1 MFRPP
6 PPSNLE
12 PEASVSYMSVK
23 DAVDEL
29 RTATL
34 YNKHHEIPPARLSPD
49 WALVHR
55 EEQMRLSGHSSLPS
69 ASARSASVP
78 PMRSGSQRSVSPMRS
93 GHRAGSDH
101 WATESSTSSV
111 PSHRYQERGQ
121 TSGGFSP
128 RGLNSPSTHCYGAE
142 PLNPGAT
149 NNEASRVG
157 SLSMFSS
164 QAMSGKI
171 SSASFGF
178 GTATRE
184 QSMQLYISPAHM
196 RANHGRFSPGPAA
209 YGGNSSLSRQAHNP
223 SPPTPTRTPTRPRP
237 HHAPPATTVH
247 ATPHASQASRR
258 PPLSL
263 VHRPGTDASCTP
275 LTARPAPPLLL
286 QVLSS
291 KHSYGSSSFGLEE
304 RFDPQRRFALATCTP
319 GPGAYRV

>member
-1 MFRPP
+1 M
-6 PPSNLE
+6 
-12 PEASVSYMSVK
+12 SYMSVK

-223 SPPTPTRTPTRPRP
+223 SPPTPPKPPAAPLCPSCIDLAQMRAAPLSLRALRPRCSCRCSAQSTPTG
-237 HHAPPATTVH
+237 
-247 ATPHASQASRR
+247 R
-258 PPLSL
+258 PPLASRSASTRNAVSL
-263 VHRPGTDASCTP
+263 LQPARQAPAPTVSEPLGQPCRASC
-275 LTARPAPPLLL
+275 ASCACGNN
-286 QVLSS
+286 QSAA
-291 KHSYGSSSFGLEE
+291 
-304 RFDPQRRFALATCTP
+304 QRHYVSAVP
-319 GPGAYRV
+319 

>member
-1 MFRPP
+1 MT
-6 PPSNLE
+6 
-12 PEASVSYMSVK
+12 YMSVK
-23 DAVDEL
+23 DAVEEL
-29 RTATL
+29 RTANL
-34 YNKHHEIPPARLSPD
+34 YNKHHEIPSARLSPD

-55 EEQMRLSGHSSLPS
+55 EEQMRLTGHSSMPS
-69 ASARSASVP
+69 PNGRSASVP
-78 PMRSGSQRSVSPMRS
+78 PMRSGSQRSASVSPMRS

-128 RGLNSPSTHCYGAE
+128 RGLNSPSTYSYGAE

-223 SPPTPTRTPTRPRP
+223 SLPTSCELLPSHCAPCAPAAPAGAQLKALLPVLLLWPRGALRPATPLRSCNLHARPRRLP
-237 HHAPPATTVH
+237 CLSRVASPAARAV
-247 ATPHASQASRR
+247 QAARA
-258 PPLSL
+258 
-263 VHRPGTDASCTP
+263 G
-275 LTARPAPPLLL
+275 TARAQPSVTTSALYPCVPLFRDPRTG
-286 QVLSS
+286 S
-291 KHSYGSSSFGLEE
+291 K
-304 RFDPQRRFALATCTP
+304 
-319 GPGAYRV
+319 

>member
-1 MFRPP
+1 MHANKFQPLRLSACNSLASASVTNPKLQICNNIPLELLLCIDQPAPLKGSVCSMFRPP
-6 PPSNLE
+6 PPSDPA
-12 PEASVSYMSVK
+12 PEASVTYMSVK
-23 DAVDEL
+23 DAVEEL
-29 RTATL
+29 RTANL
-34 YNKHHEIPPARLSPD
+34 YNKHHEIPSARLSPD

-55 EEQMRLSGHSSLPS
+55 EEQMRLTGHSSLPS
-69 ASARSASVP
+69 PNGRSASVP
-78 PMRSGSQRSVSPMRS
+78 PMRSGSQRSASVSPMRS

-128 RGLNSPSTHCYGAE
+128 RGLNSPSTYSYGAE

-196 RANHGRFSPGPAA
+196 RANHGRFSPGPVS
-209 YGGNSSLSRQAHNP
+209 YTHLTL
-223 SPPTPTRTPTRPRP
+223 PTI
-237 HHAPPATTVH
+237 
-247 ATPHASQASRR
+247 
-258 PPLSL
+258 PL
-263 VHRPGTDASCTP
+263 V
-275 LTARPAPPLLL
+275 
-286 QVLSS
+286 
-291 KHSYGSSSFGLEE
+291 
-304 RFDPQRRFALATCTP
+304 
-319 GPGAYRV
+319 

>member
-1 MFRPP
+1 
-6 PPSNLE
+6 
-12 PEASVSYMSVK
+12 
-23 DAVDEL
+23 
-29 RTATL
+29 
-34 YNKHHEIPPARLSPD
+34 
-49 WALVHR
+49 
-55 EEQMRLSGHSSLPS
+55 MRLTGHSSLPS
-69 ASARSASVP
+69 PNGRSASVP
-78 PMRSGSQRSVSPMRS
+78 PMRSGSQRSASVSPMRS

-128 RGLNSPSTHCYGAE
+128 RGLNSPSTYSYGAE

-223 SPPTPTRTPTRPRP
+223 SLPTSTPL
-237 HHAPPATTVH
+237 
-247 ATPHASQASRR
+247 S
-258 PPLSL
+258 PPL
-263 VHRPGTDASCTP
+263 
-275 LTARPAPPLLL
+275 PPLLFSPFSPRPL
-286 QVLSS
+286 PVSYAVRVPLSVCCVCVCVLCVLCVSVC
-291 KHSYGSSSFGLEE
+291 LCVC
-304 RFDPQRRFALATCTP
+304 L
-319 GPGAYRV
+319 

>member
-1 MFRPP
+1 MT
-6 PPSNLE
+6 
-12 PEASVSYMSVK
+12 YMSVK
-23 DAVDEL
+23 DAVEEL
-29 RTATL
+29 RTANL
-34 YNKHHEIPPARLSPD
+34 YNKHHEIPSARLSPD

-55 EEQMRLSGHSSLPS
+55 EEQMRLTGHSSLPS
-69 ASARSASVP
+69 PNGRSASVP
-78 PMRSGSQRSVSPMRS
+78 PMRSGSQRSASVSPMRS

-128 RGLNSPSTHCYGAE
+128 RGLNSPSTYSYGAE

-223 SPPTPTRTPTRPRP
+223 SLPTSTRHKCCHANPLRTPLDLPYI
-237 HHAPPATTVH
+237 HYIYSAY
-247 ATPHASQASRR
+247 
-258 PPLSL
+258 LLISL
-263 VHRPGTDASCTP
+263 CCDGFPWC
-275 LTARPAPPLLL
+275 LC
-286 QVLSS
+286 VLVC
-291 KHSYGSSSFGLEE
+291 L
-304 RFDPQRRFALATCTP
+304 FDLC
-319 GPGAYRV
+319 

>member
-6 PPSNLE
+6 PPSD
-12 PEASVSYMSVK
+12 PESPPSVTYMSVK
-23 DAVDEL
+23 DAVEEL
-29 RTATL
+29 RTANL
-34 YNKHHEIPPARLSPD
+34 YNKHHEIPSARLSPD

-55 EEQMRLSGHSSLPS
+55 EEQMRLTGHSSMPS
-69 ASARSASVP
+69 PNGRSASVP
-78 PMRSGSQRSVSPMRS
+78 PMRSGSQRSASVSPMRS

-128 RGLNSPSTHCYGAE
+128 RGLNSPSTYSYGAE

-223 SPPTPTRTPTRPRP
+223 SLPTSTPAPTRALTTPLPPRPPTPSPTPPK
-237 HHAPPATTVH
+237 
-247 ATPHASQASRR
+247 
-258 PPLSL
+258 PPLCPSCIE
-263 VHRPGTDASCTP
+263 PGTDASCSP

-291 KHSYGSSSFGLEE
+291 KHSYQSSSFGLEE